1 MTVTEVHDGNAG
13 PSTPLKNASL
23 RMTASFG
30 AQKLVAEV
38 GDGNAGPS
46 TPLKNASLSDCLFWG
61 LMGSQDGSIHWT
73 DSKDRTPGRDE
84 KAEMNRGEQTIE
96 IETIRLADVA
106 EALRRTRPFA
116 DTDVSALSGVDRVER
131 VHAKAGCVLSEP
143 GQRLSSYLLVLD
155 GEIRTERPEAD
166 GSRTVMGIA
175 ASGEGFGETPLLMG
189 KTEGSFFLIAVR
201 DSLLLRFTGQD
212 FWTLMACCP
221 AVRKVVLSNMAQR
234 LQAYQVEALHRE
246 KLVSLG
252 TLAAGLMHELH
263 NPGSAAK
270 RAAAQLRGNLL
281 RLQQLSLRSSDKPK
295 THIQLECMR
304 ALLEKTLGGCH
315 APAMSSL
322 EQSDAEEAM
331 AEWLQSAG
339 VENAFTIAPALV
351 AIGLGQDELACAREA
366 FEANAFSDAINWLEA
381 LVSSVSLVCTI
392 EESITRVSDLVMA
405 VKKFAY
411 DERSPAR
418 ELDVHDSLQSTLTIL
433 GHKLRL
439 KKISIEKRFAASLFI
454 IQTRGSSLSQVWTN
468 LIDNAVDASPEDAPI
483 EIATWNEEGTE
494 AGPGAET
501 KPAWLAVSIT
511 DHGAGIPPEVLPQI
525 FEAFFTTKPQGSG
538 TGLGLEIV
546 HRIVTQKLGGT
557 IDVESEPGTTRFI
570 VRLPIDAA
578 AKSANPAH

>member
-1 MTVTEVHDGNAG
+1 M
-13 PSTPLKNASL
+13 SQ
-23 RMTASFG
+23 G
-30 AQKLVAEV
+30 AQ
-38 GDGNAGPS
+38 P
-46 TPLKNASLSDCLFWG
+46 
-61 LMGSQDGSIHWT
+61 
-73 DSKDRTPGRDE
+73 
-84 KAEMNRGEQTIE
+84 IE
-96 IETIRLADVA
+96 IETVQLADVA

-116 DTDVSALSGVDRVER
+116 GTDVSALSGVDRVER

-143 GQRLSSYLLVLD
+143 GQPLRSYLVVLD
-155 GEIRTERPEAD
+155 GEIRTERPEPD
-166 GSRTVMGIA
+166 GSRTVMGVA
-175 ASGEGFGETPLLMG
+175 ATGEGFGETPLLMG

-201 DSLLLRFTGQD
+201 DSQLLRFTEQD

-221 AVRKVVLSNMAQR
+221 TVRKVVLSNMAQR
-234 LQAYQVEALHRE
+234 LQSYQVEQLHRE

-270 RAAAQLRGNLL
+270 RATAQLRGNLL
-281 RLQQLSLRSSDKPK
+281 RLQQLSLRSSDHPK
-295 THIQLECMR
+295 TRAQLDCMR
-304 ALLEKTLGGCH
+304 FLLEKTLSGCH
-315 APAMSSL
+315 APAMSTV

-351 AIGLGQDELACAREA
+351 AIGFEQVELACARDA
-366 FEANAFSDAINWLEA
+366 FEADRFSDAINWLEA

-411 DERSPAR
+411 DERGLAK

-439 KKISIEKRFAASLFI
+439 KRISIEKRFAASPST

-468 LIDNAVDASPEDAPI
+468 LIDNAVDASPEGAQI
-483 EIATWNEEGTE
+483 EIATWNEVG
-494 AGPGAET
+494 ADAAET
-501 KPAWLAVSIT
+501 NPARLAVSIT
-511 DHGAGIPPEVLPQI
+511 DHGAGIPPDVLPQI
-525 FEAFFTTKPQGSG
+525 FHAFFTTKPQGSG

-546 HRIVTQKLGGT
+546 HRIVTQKFGGA
-557 IDVESEPGTTRFI
+557 IDVESEPGRTRFI
-570 VRLPIDAA
+570 VRLPLDSA
-578 AKSANPAH
+578 AKPAKPVDD